1 MTRSSIGEAGQSLP
15 ETPYVGLVPYR
26 EDDAPFFF
34 GRDEEQQVVV
44 GNLRAFR
51 LTILY
56 GPSGVGKT
64 SLLQAGVVHDLRGR
78 VLANLPS
85 SPDRAPFAICSFNSW
100 RDDPLPM
107 LGETIRMAAVEALG
121 GRELE
126 PPRAGEPLV
135 EALWKW
141 TENVRTLLVVLDQFE
156 DYFVYHP
163 DENGE
168 GTFSMEFPRI
178 VNEPNLRVNF
188 LVSIREDAWAKLDR
202 FEGRIPGLF
211 ANYVRVEH
219 LDRAAAREAIEEPVA
234 EWNRRL
240 PQGEQPYTVEPALV
254 DTVIAEAA
262 AGGLASAEGVAV
274 GPEPTRSDAVEAPF
288 LQLVMERLWRATVV
302 AGSRG
307 LTFDRLEKL
316 GGAQRIVENHLLETL
331 GALTG
336 EERAVAADLF
346 RFLVSRS
353 KTKIAHTASDLA
365 EWTRRPLP
373 EVVAV
378 LDKLCRAESGRVL
391 RAVPPPGVES
401 EGMRYE
407 LFHDVLAEPIVD
419 WRRHYEQERDRRATI
434 KRFGRIA
441 AVLLVLAAA
450 FAALGIWA
458 LVQRGETRRSSR
470 AATSLALAPI
480 ADSLVDYRPGAS
492 VLLSLE
498 AVRASPTPEARSA
511 MIAALELLRVSGA
524 KLTLNGHT
532 GPVFTVAFG
541 PDGHTLASGGEDHT
555 VRLWDTRMHR
565 PLGRPLRGH
574 TGVVRAVA
582 LSPDGRTLASGGYD
596 GTVRFWDARTRRQ
609 LGRPL
614 RAGNVSAVAFSP
626 DRHVLASGGD
636 DLRLWDTR
644 THRQLGRRLSLGQQ
658 NTAWALAFSPDGH
671 TLASTGFGGLRLW
684 DTRTHRQ
691 LGRPISSAGDY
702 GLAFSP
708 DGHTLAS
715 GSGSTLEFWDTRTHR
730 RLGQTL
736 RPSGSYVAFSPDGRM
751 LVSGGEDGI
760 VRLWDAR
767 THKLAHRLGR
777 LTKKIYGVAYS
788 PDGRRVA
795 AADEDW
801 TVRVWDTRTRRRFG
815 QPLSRRSG
823 EAGGIDFS
831 PHGHTLATGGND
843 GTVRLWDTRTH
854 RQLGKGL
861 DSHTSAIR
869 DVAFSPDGHTLASA
883 GADHTVRLWDTR
895 THRQLGRPLRG
906 HGDTVWGVAFSPD
919 GHTLA
924 SAGTG
929 DGTARLWDT
938 RTHRQVG
945 RSLRGHGDAIWG
957 VAFSPDGH
965 TLATTPGD
973 GTVRLWDTRTHK
985 QLARLNRGLRG
996 GLHTSVVFSPDGR
1009 TLASVDTNGLILRIR
1024 DARTRR
1030 KLRQLSGLASDSIAY
1045 SPDGRT
1051 LAIGGI
1057 KSVRLLDART
1067 LKPLGLPLG
1076 ESAVVEG
1083 LAFSPDGRTL
1093 ATANSDGAVR
1103 LWEGIHWLRFDDL
1116 KEQVCGLSIGN
1127 FTKSE
1132 WQELTGGLAYRTT
1145 CAG

>member
-1 MTRSSIGEAGQSLP
+1 MASSIGEADQSLP
-15 ETPYVGLVPYR
+15 ETPYVGLIPYG

-44 GNLRAFR
+44 GNLRAFP

-78 VLANLPS
+78 VLANLLSNPN
-85 SPDRAPFAICSFNSW
+85 RAPFAICSFSSW

-107 LGETIRMAAVEALG
+107 LGEAIRMAAAEALG

-126 PPRAGEPLV
+126 PLRAGEPLV

-168 GTFSMEFPRI
+168 GTFSGEFPRI

-188 LVSIREDAWAKLDR
+188 LVSIREDAWAKLDC

-219 LDRAAAREAIEEPVA
+219 LDREAAREAIEEPVA

-254 DTVIAEAA
+254 DRVIAEAA
-262 AGGLASAEGVAV
+262 AGGLAAAEGVAV
-274 GPEPTRSDAVEAPF
+274 GPEPSEPDAVEAPF
-288 LQLVMERLWRATVV
+288 LQLVMERLWRATVG

-307 LTFDRLEKL
+307 LTLERLEEL
-316 GGAQRIVENHLLETL
+316 GGAQRIVENHLLKAL
-331 GALTG
+331 GALTR
-336 EERAVAADLF
+336 EEQAVAADLF

-353 KTKIAHTASDLA
+353 KTKIAHTVSDLA
-365 EWTRRPLP
+365 EWTKRPLP

-391 RAVPPPGVES
+391 RAVPPAGGES

-419 WRRHYEQERDRRATI
+419 WRRLYDRERDRRATI

-441 AVLLVLAAA
+441 AVLLALAAA

-458 LVQRGETRRSSR
+458 LVQRAETRRASR

-480 ADSLVDYRPGAS
+480 ADSLLDSRPGTSA
-492 VLLSLE
+492 LLSLE
-498 AVRASPTPEARSA
+498 AVRASPTPEARSS
-511 MIAALELLRVSGA
+511 MIAALELLGQSGA
-524 KLTLNGHT
+524 KVIFNGHA
-532 GPVFTVAFG
+532 GPVLAVAFS
-541 PDGHTLASGGEDHT
+541 PDGHTLASAGADKT
-555 VRLWDTRMHR
+555 VRLWDTQTLK

-574 TGVVRAVA
+574 TELVRAVA
-582 LSPDGRTLASGGYD
+582 ISPDGRTLASGGYD
-596 GTVRFWDARTRRQ
+596 GTVRLWDPRTHRQ

-614 RAGNVSAVAFSP
+614 RGGSVSVVAFSP
-626 DRHVLASGGD
+626 DGHMLASGGD
-636 DLRLWDTR
+636 DGIRLRDTR
-644 THRQLGRRLSLGQQ
+644 THRQLGRLFLGLQDSV
-658 NTAWALAFSPDGH
+658 WAVAFSPDGH
-671 TLASTGFGGLRLW
+671 TLAAGGNEGLRLW

-691 LGRPISSAGDY
+691 LGRSLSPGLVY
-702 GLAFSP
+702 GVAFSP
-708 DGHTLAS
+708 DGHTVAS
-715 GSGSTLEFWDTRTHR
+715 GGLDGIRLWDTRTHR
-730 RLGQTL
+730 HLGQPLHPAGT
-736 RPSGSYVAFSPDGRM
+736 YVAFSPDGHM

-760 VRLWDAR
+760 LRVWDTR
-767 THKLAHRLGR
+767 TLKLADRLGR
-777 LTKKIYGVAYS
+777 LTRKIYGLAYS
-788 PDGRRVA
+788 PDGRTVA

-801 TVRVWDTRTRRRFG
+801 TVRVWDTRPRRLG
-815 QPLSRRSG
+815 QPLGRRGG

-831 PHGHTLATGGND
+831 PDGRTLATAGDD
-843 GTVRLWDTRTH
+843 GMVRLWDTRTR
-854 RQLGKGL
+854 RQLGKAL
-861 DSHTSAIR
+861 PSHTSAVR

-883 GADHTVRLWDTR
+883 GADHTVRLWDTS
-895 THRQLGRPLRG
+895 THSQLGRPLRG

-945 RSLRGHGDAIWG
+945 RPLRGQGDTVWG

-965 TLATTPGD
+965 TLATMPSD

-985 QLARLNRGLRG
+985 QLARFNRGRKQT
-996 GLHTSVVFSPDGR
+996 HTSAAFSPDGR
-1009 TLASVDTNGLILRIR
+1009 TLASFDLNDFKLRIW
-1024 DARTRR
+1024 DLRTHRQ
-1030 KLRQLSGLASDSIAY
+1030 LRQLGSSESESTAY

-1051 LAIGGI
+1051 LAIGGSQ
-1057 KSVRLLDART
+1057 SVRLLDART

-1076 ESAVVEG
+1076 DTAIVEG
-1083 LAFSPDGRTL
+1083 LVFSPDGRIL
-1093 ATANSDGAVR
+1093 ATADSEGAVR
-1103 LWEGIHWLRFDDL
+1103 LWEGIHWLHFADL
-1116 KEQVCGLSIGN
+1116 KNEVCGLVVGN
-1127 FTKSE
+1127 LTKSE

-1145 CAG
+1145 CPG